1 MVSETPRWRWLLGA
15 LLLVPVALTVVIAMY
30 RHTDAQRREQAAAAE
45 AEAELNAAKVE
56 AHQLGGPWSAEEI
69 DADRKAMPDDENSA
83 HTLRLV
89 AAKAPLRWP
98 EWEFIPPPTNA
109 EVRPQQ
115 DKRRMNSAPPPPVLH
130 QKSFADLPPP
140 ALLTAAQREKL
151 EGELKRA
158 ADALA
163 VDKPRGHIPFS
174 WPKTL
179 SSLRYDHP
187 DLGPAPTL
195 LAYDAILK
203 AQQGNADEAL
213 KSCRALLH
221 VGAAIADTP
230 TYPAQEVRTGIQNA
244 VVLNL
249 ERILSLGAPSGP
261 SLAAF
266 QQRLEAEAELRPML
280 IAARGERAASDRFCQ
295 GIQRG
300 ELPVETFIRGTPMTE
315 RELMHARAVLLT
327 RMTQRVE
334 IHKLP
339 PEQQLD
345 RLAELP
351 RSADLESPL
360 VHALFT
366 IKAVETYWPEVL
378 ASLRCAAAGLAVE
391 RYRQKHS
398 RWPEKLADLVPEF
411 LAAVPAD
418 PFDGAPLR
426 LARREEGVAVYSI
439 GRDKRDD
446 GGRFDTLRNPKL
458 SDDVGFRLW
467 HPDRRRQAPK

>member
-1 MVSETPRWRWLLGA
+1 LPCTGTPD
-15 LLLVPVALTVVIAMY
+15 V
-30 RHTDAQRREQAAAAE
+30 QRREQAAAAE
-45 AEAELNAAKVE
+45 AEAELNAARAE
-56 AHQLGGPWSAEEI
+56 AQRLDGPWRAEEI
-69 DADRKAMPDDENSA
+69 DARREQVPDEENSA
-83 HTLRLV
+83 PILRVV

-130 QKSFADLPPP
+130 QKSFSDLPPP

-163 VDKPRGHIPFS
+163 VARTLVDKPRGRIPFA

-179 SSLRYDHP
+179 SALRNDRP
-187 DLGPAPTL
+187 DLGPASSL
-195 LAYDAILK
+195 LTYDVILK
-203 AQQGNADEAL
+203 AQEGNPEEAL
-213 KSCRALLH
+213 KSCRALLN

-230 TYPAQEVRTGIQNA
+230 SYPAQEVRTSIQNS

-249 ERILSLGAPSGP
+249 ERTLALGTPSGP
-261 SLAAF
+261 SLAAM

-280 IAARGERAASDRFCQ
+280 TAARGERAAIDRFCQ
-295 GIQRG
+295 GMQTG
-300 ELPVETFIRGTPMTE
+300 ELSVENFIRGTPMTE
-315 RELMHARAVLLT
+315 RELMHARAMLLT
-327 RMTQRVE
+327 RLTQRVE

-351 RSADLESPL
+351 RAADLETPL

-366 IKAVETYWPEVL
+366 IKAAETYWPEVL

-398 RWPEKLADLVPEF
+398 RWPDRLAELVPEF
-411 LAAVPAD
+411 LAAVPTD

-426 LARREEGVAVYSI
+426 LARRDEGVMVYSI

-446 GGRFDTLRNPKL
+446 GGSFDALRNPKQ
-458 SDDVGFRLW
+458 SADVGFRLW